1 MYLNGDEVKVGDKL
15 YHLTLQSYGTVET
28 VLHGT
33 ARVNMS
39 HRGRGI
45 INMGE
50 NGMVAG
56 QKLFYWSKPIIIE
69 PKKHQQAL
77 LTTSHEVL
85 INTVDL
91 VQQNLTTIEE
101 EK

>member
-1 MYLNGDEVKVGDKL
+1 MILNGDEVKVGDKL

-33 ARVNMS
+33 ARVNMQ

-56 QKLFYWSKPIIIE
+56 QKLFYWHKPIIIE

-77 LTTSHEVL
+77 IDNAMILL
-85 INTVDL
+85 
-91 VQQNLTTIEE
+91 QNAIELAE
-101 EK
+101 EG